1 MKKNKIGIIGNG
13 FVGEAQAFA
22 FSTIADIFIYDIDPL
37 KSMNSLKLIHDCDYV
52 FVCVPTPMNKKGKQD
67 FSYVE
72 NVFKYAKSKPIYI
85 IKSTILPA
93 STDKLSEYKLKLK
106 EFSKIS

>member
-37 KSMNSLKLIHDCDYV
+37 KINESLNLSMIVIMSLFV
-52 FVCVPTPMNKKGKQD
+52 FQ
-67 FSYVE
+67 
-72 NVFKYAKSKPIYI
+72 
-85 IKSTILPA
+85 LQ
-93 STDKLSEYKLKLK
+93 
-106 EFSKIS
+106 